1 MSKSNVAETGLL
13 RLIFQNANFANV
25 GDATGLRG
33 SSAAGSLYIS
43 LHTADPGEAGNQT
56 SNEISYTGY
65 ARQALARNATN
76 FPESGGTVNI
86 GVNVDFPEMTGG
98 AGGTIT
104 YWGIGTDASG
114 TGTLLY
120 SGEVDPDQ
128 VINDGVIPRIK
139 GDPSGTP
146 STISEE

>member
-1 MSKSNVAETGLL
+1 MSKSNTAETGLL
-13 RLIFQNANFANV
+13 RLIFQNQNFANI
-25 GDATGLRG
+25 GDATGLRA
-33 SSAAGSLYIS
+33 SSTEGSLYIS
-43 LHTADPGEAGNQT
+43 IHTADPGEAGNQT
-56 SNEISYTGY
+56 TNEISYTGY

-76 FPESGGTVNI
+76 FPESSGTISI

-98 AGGTIT
+98 TGGTIT
-104 YWGIGTDASG
+104 HWGVGTSVSG

-128 VINDGVIPRIK
+128 IINTGVIPRIK
-139 GDPSGTP
+139 GVPSGTP